1 MEQAIGE
8 RALALPGRRAAA
20 ALLLLMAL
28 SACETGLD
36 LGLDGGFNLRGDIGP
51 QTAPRPEPDA
61 RGVITYPNY
70 QVVVAR
76 RGDTVAD
83 LAARIGLGA
92 EELARHNGLAVD
104 YRLREGEL
112 LALPRK
118 VAPGSGV
125 DIAAIAGNA
134 ISAADRRS
142 SGTGPPPPEALRAEA
157 QSGVQTGVEPIRHR
171 VERGETAYSIARLYD
186 VSVTAL
192 ASWNGLG
199 PDLAVRAGQQ
209 LLIPVVENPAPQR
222 RAEASRPGAGSATP
236 TPPSASKPLP
246 EKTETAALPPSPELG
261 QFRSDEG
268 GRKFLRPVAGKVI
281 SPYSGKQGGNEGI
294 DIAASPGT
302 AVKAA
307 EDGEV
312 ALVSKSVGAGTIVL
326 IRHADNIYTVYS
338 NISNVTLA
346 KGQKVRRGQRIG
358 VVSEGSPSYL
368 HFEVRRGTESVD
380 PEPFL

>member
-1 MEQAIGE
+1 MAMTAPYFG
-8 RALALPGRRAAA
+8 RARAHPRRGVTAVALLLALALSG
-20 ALLLLMAL
+20 
-28 SACETGLD
+28 CETGLD
-36 LGLDGGFNLRGDIGP
+36 LGVGGGFNLRGDTGP

-70 QVVVAR
+70 QVALAR

-92 EELARHNGLAVD
+92 TELARHNGLEVD

-118 VAPGSGV
+118 VAARGGV
-125 DIAAIAGNA
+125 DIETIAGNA
-134 ISAADRRS
+134 ISTAEAR
-142 SGTGPPPPEALRAEA
+142 SGTGPPPTGPAPG
-157 QSGVQTGVEPIRHR
+157 GVQTGLEPIRHR

-209 LLIPVVENPAPQR
+209 LLIPVVENPAPRQ
-222 RAEASRPGAGSATP
+222 ADASRPGAGSATP
-236 TPPSASKPLP
+236 TPPSATKPLP
-246 EKTETAALPPSPELG
+246 EKTETAAIPPSPDLG
-261 QFRSDEG
+261 QFKSDEG
-268 GRKFLRPVAGKVI
+268 SRKFLRPVAGKVI

-326 IRHADNIYTVYS
+326 IRHDDNIYTVYS
-338 NISNVTLA
+338 NISNVTLS
-346 KGQKVRRGQRIG
+346 KGQKVKRGQRVG
-358 VVSEGSPSYL
+358 VVSEGNPSYL